1 MNERKKPKIYDHLG
15 LKFLALVISTFVWF
29 VVMNVEDST
38 TIKTIT
44 GIEVEMQN
52 GDSIIESGNVYD
64 ITDGEVISVVVQ
76 GPRSLVENLSASNF
90 TATADLSH
98 LSITNSTTIKVVTNS
113 SVKESDAKKLTITP
127 VDEYVKLSIEQE
139 VEKSVPVKVITTG
152 SVAEG
157 YALGAATSTPNM
169 VTVYGPGSVVSNIV
183 EARAVVDVNGSF
195 NEIQTSVGVG
205 CIDGYGAAIE
215 KNNISLSVEQVKVSI
230 PVYQTK
236 EIPINVSTVG
246 NPHEGF
252 GVFAVNYEPSTIV
265 IAGEDDALENVEC
278 IDVKDVLIT
287 DATDTIEKNINL
299 DEYLPSGV
307 FVANSDASEVAIS
320 VDIVPY
326 SEVDIILNKGDIGM
340 EGMADTLDYTIK
352 GPETLKVKITGFE
365 DNIKEVQAKDLGASI
380 SLGEKGPGDHEVEV
394 TFKESELYQIKDSYK
409 VNVEVKKKE

>member
-127 VDEYVKLSIEQE
+127 VDEYVTLSIEQE

-157 YALGAATSTPNM
+157 YALGTATSTPNM